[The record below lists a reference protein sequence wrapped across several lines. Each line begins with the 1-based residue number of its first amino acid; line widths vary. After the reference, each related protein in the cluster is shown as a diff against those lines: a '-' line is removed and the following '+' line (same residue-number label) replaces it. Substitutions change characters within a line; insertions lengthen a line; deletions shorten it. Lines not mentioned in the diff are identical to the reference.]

1 MRPDSALALD
11 PFGIALF
18 VLIAIVYPL
27 IGLYR
32 YRRIEHLPEPLPSK
46 TRLRIYYSLI
56 VSQWTLVALVVLF
69 FANAGRSL
77 AELGQSL
84 GPRPMGT
91 LVTAGTVLAAF
102 GVLSL
107 FTTQQLKGAS
117 PSDLPRRMRRAGK
130 ILPQTGEERTWF
142 ALVALTAGVCEEI
155 LYRGFVPWAVAG
167 WTGHVL
173 LGFALAAIVF
183 GLGHA
188 YQGKDGMIVT
198 GILGLFFGALAY
210 FVKSLVPGQL
220 LHIAIDLVNGIAV
233 GATLA
238 RARLAPVPVPPLE
251 AAPADVDAPAA
262 PSA

>member
-1 MRPDSALALD
+1 MRVDADLASGLPAL
-11 PFGIALF
+11 GLF
-18 VLIAIVYPL
+18 VLVAIVYPL
-27 IGLYR
+27 VGLQR

-56 VSQWTLVALVVLF
+56 VSQWLLVALVALF
-69 FANAGRSL
+69 FASAGRSL
-77 AELGQSL
+77 ADLGQSL
-84 GPRPMGT
+84 GPRPSGT
-91 LVTAGTVLAAF
+91 LVTAAAVLAF
-102 GVLSL
+102 FSVLSI
-107 FTTQQLKGAS
+107 FTTQQLRGAS

-130 ILPQTGEERTWF
+130 ILPQTGRERAWF
-142 ALVALTAGVCEEI
+142 AVVAITAGVCEEI
-155 LYRGFVPWAVAG
+155 LYRGYVPWAVAG
-167 WTGHVL
+167 WTGNVL
-173 LGFALAAIVF
+173 AGYGLAAIVF

-238 RARLAPVPVPPLE
+238 RAQRMPVP
-251 AAPADVDAPAA
+251 AAPAADIDAPAA

>member
-1 MRPDSALALD
+1 MRVDADLASGLPAL
-11 PFGIALF
+11 GLF
-18 VLIAIVYPL
+18 VLVAVVYPL
-27 IGLYR
+27 IGLQR
-32 YRRIEHLPEPLPSK
+32 YRRIEHLPEPLPSR

-56 VSQWTLVALVVLF
+56 VSQWLLVALVALF

-77 AELGQSL
+77 ADLGQSL
-84 GPRPMGT
+84 GPRPSGT
-91 LVTAGTVLAAF
+91 LVTAGAVLALF
-102 GVLSL
+102 SVLSI
-107 FTTQQLKGAS
+107 FTTQQLRGAS

-130 ILPQTGEERTWF
+130 ILPQTGQERAWF

-155 LYRGFVPWAVAG
+155 LYRGYVPWAVAS
-167 WTGHVL
+167 WTGGNVL
-173 LGFALAAIVF
+173 LGYGLAAVVF

-220 LHIAIDLVNGIAV
+220 LHVAIDLVNGIAV

-238 RARLAPVPVPPLE
+238 RAQRAP
-251 AAPADVDAPAA
+251 APAPSAADVDAPAT